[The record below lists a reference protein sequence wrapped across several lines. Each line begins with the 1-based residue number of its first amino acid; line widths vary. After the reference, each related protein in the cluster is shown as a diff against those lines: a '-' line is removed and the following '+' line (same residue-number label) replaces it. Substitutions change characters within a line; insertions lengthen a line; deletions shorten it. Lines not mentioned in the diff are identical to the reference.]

1 MSFNKKYRLEIA
13 DMDCRSRILQELNFG
28 APGAPGVSAGGGNLP
43 KLLSYLSTE
52 APSRWFGR
60 RCLPTAA
67 GAPDRESR
75 FRDFRD
81 SGFSDQFQKTF
92 SVSEK
97 TRAPSLAMKLYFSII
112 KTF

>member
-28 APGAPGVSAGGGNLP
+28 ALGAPGVSAGGGNLP

-81 SGFSDQFQKTF
+81 SGFWCYFQNKNN
-92 SVSEK
+92 VSENI
-97 TRAPSLAMKLYFSII
+97 LASCLVMKLYFFII